1 MALPI
6 RVGHSV
12 DELHESL
19 LDFRKRIRVIRR
31 FVSFVIGST
40 CCCLLQLM
48 GIRSK
53 PVAMIEVQELSKHFR
68 VPVRKQG
75 RLATV
80 RNLVSLQRESK
91 MAVDSVSFQIERG
104 EMVGYVGPNGAGK
117 STTIKMLTGILTP
130 TGGTTTVAG
139 MVPHQERKRLAYQ
152 IGVVFGQKT
161 QLWWDVPVIESLR
174 LLKEIYKIPQRV
186 YQDNVALFNEL
197 LDLDEFVNTPVRQLS
212 LGQRM
217 RSDLA
222 AALLHNPDILFLD
235 EPTIGVD
242 VVAKNRFRG
251 FIQQLNQERQVT
263 VMLTTHD
270 MSDIEKVCKRMMI
283 IDQGRIIYDGAIEGM
298 KERLAPYR
306 VLVVDFADDVQGIQ
320 IEGVEQVEENTRR
333 TRLRF
338 DRRAISASALIIEL
352 AQRYPVKDISVEE
365 PEIEAIVRELY
376 ERSANGEP
384 VTP

>member
-1 MALPI
+1 
-6 RVGHSV
+6 
-12 DELHESL
+12 
-19 LDFRKRIRVIRR
+19 
-31 FVSFVIGST
+31 
-40 CCCLLQLM
+40 
-48 GIRSK
+48 
-53 PVAMIEVQELSKHFR
+53 MIEAQELSKHFR
-68 VPVRKQG
+68 VPARKKG

-80 RNLVSLQRESK
+80 RNLVTLERESK
-91 MAVDSVSFQIERG
+91 VAVDSISFQIERG

-130 TGGTTTVAG
+130 TAGTSKVAG
-139 MVPHQERKRLAYQ
+139 MVPHHERKRLAYQ

-186 YQDNVALFNEL
+186 YRDNIALFNEL

-217 RSDLA
+217 RSDLVA
-222 AALLHNPDILFLD
+222 SLLHNPEILFLD

-242 VVAKNRFRG
+242 VVAKNRFRS

-283 IDQGRIIYDGAIEGM
+283 IDQGHIIYDGAIEGM

-306 VLVVDFADDVQGIQ
+306 VLVVDFADDVQGVQ

-338 DRRAISASALIIEL
+338 DRRSISASALIIEL

-376 ERSANGEP
+376 ERSANGES
-384 VTP
+384 VAT